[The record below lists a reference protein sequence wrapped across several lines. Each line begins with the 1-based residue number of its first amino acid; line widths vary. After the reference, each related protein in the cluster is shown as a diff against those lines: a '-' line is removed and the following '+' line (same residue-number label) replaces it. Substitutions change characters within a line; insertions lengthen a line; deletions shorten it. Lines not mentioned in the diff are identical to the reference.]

1 MNLPPLIPAAELPSA
16 RAHVPGLTVRLVLAA
31 VGTLLA
37 LLVLGTGGWAVV
49 GVALALGAA
58 AIPGYLLAWVLI
70 LMLAVGELHHSASL
84 RWQLLVLI
92 AGLHL
97 LHVLAILTLE
107 LPWRSWVQ
115 PAVFRG
121 PLLRLAAIQLPVQ
134 GVAVLALALL
144 APGHGGTRP
153 LTAAVLAPIG
163 AVALVW
169 LALVLLGPHDD
180 AHAPDPPLR
189 DR

>member
-1 MNLPPLIPAAELPSA
+1 MTLPRLIPASDLPTA
-16 RAHVPGLTVRLVLAA
+16 GAHVPGIAVRPALALA
-31 VGTLLA
+31 GSLLA
-37 LLVLGTGGWAVV
+37 LLVFGSSGWTVV
-49 GVALALGAA
+49 GILLAVSA
-58 AIPGYLLAWVLI
+58 AIAPRYLLGWVLI
-70 LMLAVGELHHSASL
+70 LLLAVGELRHPASL

-97 LHVLAILTLE
+97 LHVLATFALE

-121 PLLRLAAIQLPVQ
+121 PLLRLVAIQLPVQ

-144 APGHGGTRP
+144 APAHDGHRP

-163 AVALVW
+163 AVALVA
-169 LALVLLGPHDD
+169 LALVLLGPRDD
-180 AHAPDPPLR
+180 ESPAAGR
-189 DR
+189 